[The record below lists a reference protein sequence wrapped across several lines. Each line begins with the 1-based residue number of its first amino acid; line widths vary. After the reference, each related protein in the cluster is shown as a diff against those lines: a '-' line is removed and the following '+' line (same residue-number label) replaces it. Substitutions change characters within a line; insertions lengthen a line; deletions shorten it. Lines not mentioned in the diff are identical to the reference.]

1 MTAKGYDEDVHASEK
16 DGLGARCKKVPWP
29 PLVLLSL
36 LIAVGYLATMINKAV
51 TYADDIYHSTRDA
64 AISESLMK
72 QVDQFGLKG
81 PAAALLSPMI
91 YSAQN
96 YGVGQMLA
104 EVIAEYDPRGA
115 LGAKR
120 VHLNLVTRLTL
131 ALGDETR
138 LKTRL
143 FTDET
148 AQVEQLGATNLIDWQ
163 KKETRA
169 SVDGSRARGPPVDE
183 TRAHHRER
191 TTPQTRETNTR
202 IKT

>member
-1 MTAKGYDEDVHASEK
+1 MRATRIVSRGFFFTSLGVRGGF
-16 DGLGARCKKVPWP
+16 GLGGS
-29 PLVLLSL
+29 LSL
-36 LIAVGYLATMINKAV
+36 GGGGGG
-51 TYADDIYHSTRDA
+51 
-64 AISESLMK
+64 
-72 QVDQFGLKG
+72 FGFG
-81 PAAALLSPMI
+81 AR
-91 YSAQN
+91 
-96 YGVGQMLA
+96 GVLG
-104 EVIAEYDPRGA
+104 GA

-169 SVDGSRARGPPVDE
+169 SVDGSRARGAPVDE